1 MIIRIRITISLL
13 LIKNTAQKNTILN
26 YILLFLSK
34 SLNML
39 IHRTVVLVMVLCLAS
54 CASKKDVYYFQ
65 DIDDRALEN
74 SFKFLNIQPGD
85 ILDIQIKA
93 LNPESVLIFQRQSAL
108 MPQQVQL
115 QNRAIEGYLVGEDG
129 NINLPIIGAVATSEK
144 TTNSLA
150 TELQAALSPYIKNPS
165 VNIRLLNFRVSVL
178 GEVAR
183 PGTFTVLDERISI
196 PQALGLAGDL
206 TINGDR
212 NHVLLLR
219 NQDGQ
224 KVNQV
229 IDLTKSEFLKSE
241 FYFLKQNDIIYIRPN
256 NARVKSSGLV
266 GNASTLVSIL
276 SLAVSLFIVITR

>member
-1 MIIRIRITISLL
+1 LL

-34 SLNML
+34 FFNMI
-39 IHRTVVLVMVLCLAS
+39 IHRTVVLVMMFCLAS

-183 PGTFTVLDERISI
+183 PGTFTVLEERISI

-224 KVNQV
+224 KLNQV
-229 IDLTKSEFLKSE
+229 IDLTKSEFLQSE

-266 GNASTLVSIL
+266 GNASTLVSVL

>member
-1 MIIRIRITISLL
+1 LL

-34 SLNML
+34 FFNML

-129 NINLPIIGAVATSEK
+129 NINLPIIGAVGTSEK

-183 PGTFTVLDERISI
+183 PGTFTVLEERISI

-224 KVNQV
+224 KLNQV
-229 IDLTKSEFLKSE
+229 IDLTKSEFLQSE